1 MTFEDRFVRVLGDGL
16 GDTGSAC
23 DCSGEAEVAA
33 RLSRS
38 SKRRFS
44 FLPVGL
50 RRVRNVALGWD
61 LSFFFFL
68 TIVALGDTVLD
79 APTLCEVRDLGPV
92 LVWVGVWAEC
102 AAVAVTT
109 TRA

>member
-1 MTFEDRFVRVLGDGL
+1 MGLEDRCFVRVFGDGF

-50 RRVRNVALGWD
+50 RRVRKWMRLWD
-61 LSFFFFL
+61 FVFLL
-68 TIVALGDTVLD
+68 TIVALGDTVLN
-79 APTLCEVRDLGPV
+79 AATLCEIRDLGPV
-92 LVWVGVWAEC
+92 LVWVGVGTEC

>member
-1 MTFEDRFVRVLGDGL
+1 VTFEDRFVRVLGDGL

-61 LSFFFFL
+61 LSFFFFPYDSCAGRYGFGCAD
-68 TIVALGDTVLD
+68 ALRGQRSWSS
-79 APTLCEVRDLGPV
+79 PRLGWR
-92 LVWVGVWAEC
+92 LG
-102 AAVAVTT
+102 
-109 TRA
+109 

>member
-1 MTFEDRFVRVLGDGL
+1 MGLEERCFVRVFGDGF
-16 GDTGSAC
+16 GDTGSAW

-50 RRVRNVALGWD
+50 RRVRKCMRLWGFVFYL
-61 LSFFFFL
+61 
-68 TIVALGDTVLD
+68 
-79 APTLCEVRDLGPV
+79 R
-92 LVWVGVWAEC
+92 
-102 AAVAVTT
+102 
-109 TRA
+109 

>member
-1 MTFEDRFVRVLGDGL
+1 MVLEDRFVRVLGDGL

-50 RRVRNVALGWD
+50 RRVRNVASGWGF
-61 LSFFFFL
+61 SFLL
-68 TIVALGDTVLD
+68 TIVALRDTVLD

-92 LVWVGVWAEC
+92 LVCVDVWAEC

-109 TRA
+109 ARA

>member
-1 MTFEDRFVRVLGDGL
+1 MDLDARCFVRVLGDGL

-44 FLPVGL
+44 FLPERL
-50 RRVRNVALGWD
+50 RVRKCPESAVVL
-61 LSFFFFL
+61 L
-68 TIVALGDTVLD
+68 TIVALGDTVLN
-79 APTLCEVRDLGPV
+79 APTLSEIGDLSPV
-92 LVWVGVWAEC
+92 LVRVGVRTEC
-102 AAVAVTT
+102 TAIAVTT
-109 TRA
+109 TSA

>member
-1 MTFEDRFVRVLGDGL
+1 MTLEDRCLVRVLGDGS
-16 GDTGSAC
+16 GETGSAC

-50 RRVRNVALGWD
+50 RRVRNEDPEWYF
-61 LSFFFFL
+61 SFAL
-68 TIVALGDTVLD
+68 TIVALRNTVLD
-79 APTLCEVRDLGPV
+79 APTLCEIRDLGPV
-92 LVWVGVWAEC
+92 LVWIGVRTEC
-102 AAVAVTT
+102 AAVSVTT

>member
-1 MTFEDRFVRVLGDGL
+1 MSLDLADRCFVRVFGVGL
-16 GDTGSAC
+16 GDTGSAW

-38 SKRRFS
+38 SKRRFN

-50 RRVRNVALGWD
+50 RRVRDVGNSGIFAL
-61 LSFFFFL
+61 L
-68 TIVALGDTVLD
+68 TIVALGNPVLNS
-79 APTLCEVRDLGPV
+79 PTLCKIRDLGPV
-92 LVWVGVWAEC
+92 LVGVGVGTEC